1 MKTNFAD
8 DSEKS
13 GYKLLEDGTFVITN
27 YNKAKSFSSFFPGV
41 AGLKGIPMWAFY
53 VNRNQGIAS
62 FGIRNKN
69 YSIMEF
75 YAANNAYGLTATQGF
90 RTFIKIKGKNS
101 DVFYEPFTS
110 NPPNCGREPL
120 QRMSVRPYEIL
131 FEDINMALGLKTTVR
146 YFTLPNEPIAALLRT
161 LEIENIGA
169 SPADIEVIDGL
180 PKIIPY
186 WMGIDTLKQMSTT
199 AQAWTLVTNLDKNVP
214 FYRLKVEIND
224 KTEVTEVHKGNF
236 YFGLVTTPNGL
247 SKAAAIVDPEVV
259 FGQDAAFLHPQAFM
273 AEGGFAVP
281 QNQMGSNKYPSA
293 MSFFGRRL
301 SAGGH
306 VRLYSMIGHIDSEEK
321 LNQFFKLS
329 GKAEY
334 FEDKAEENRL
344 LIESLTDGIATE
356 SAIGAFDLYCRHT
369 YMDNLIRGGM
379 PDTASRG
386 RRKACVLRLFPQAR
400 RSRARLQLFPH
411 IAHLFFSRQR

>member
-110 NPPNCGREPL
+110 NPPNCCREPL

-180 PKIIPY
+180 PKIVPY
-186 WMGIDTLKQMSTT
+186 WIGDRTLKQMSTT
-199 AQAWTLVTNLDKNVP
+199 AQAWTL
-214 FYRLKVEIND
+214 
-224 KTEVTEVHKGNF
+224 
-236 YFGLVTTPNGL
+236 
-247 SKAAAIVDPEVV
+247 
-259 FGQDAAFLHPQAFM
+259 
-273 AEGGFAVP
+273 
-281 QNQMGSNKYPSA
+281 
-293 MSFFGRRL
+293 
-301 SAGGH
+301 
-306 VRLYSMIGHIDSEEK
+306 
-321 LNQFFKLS
+321 
-329 GKAEY
+329 
-334 FEDKAEENRL
+334 
-344 LIESLTDGIATE
+344 
-356 SAIGAFDLYCRHT
+356 
-369 YMDNLIRGGM
+369 
-379 PDTASRG
+379 
-386 RRKACVLRLFPQAR
+386 
-400 RSRARLQLFPH
+400 
-411 IAHLFFSRQR
+411 